1 MHSTSLREVLLLCHM
16 ISSLLVEC
24 ARNYGQSVTR
34 QLYDSTVNFQST
46 KSWFLREK
54 YVLFV

>member
-24 ARNYGQSVTR
+24 ARNYGQSVT
-34 QLYDSTVNFQST
+34 VNFQST
-46 KSWFLREK
+46 KSWLLREK